1 MSTERPLSSQPLPDH
16 AKKVFSGVMFDV
28 YQWEQEMFDGST
40 ATFEKLKRPDTVIT
54 FPVTAEGKILLTRQ
68 EQPGKAP
75 FIGAAGGRVDLGE
88 DIEAAAWRE
97 MREETGC
104 EADELILW
112 KAFQPTSKIEWA
124 LFFFIA
130 RDARKVAGLSL
141 DAGEKID
148 VIEVTFDEFL
158 ETVLRP
164 DFMEKEIVRD
174 VLEAKLD
181 SEKMADLKRLFGQ
194 SA

>member
-1 MSTERPLSSQPLPDH
+1 MPTKRPLSSQPLPEH
-16 AKKVFSGVMFDV
+16 AKCVFNGVMFDV
-28 YQWEQEMFDGST
+28 YQWEQEMFDGSK

-54 FPVTAEGKILLTRQ
+54 FPVTPEGKIILTKQ
-68 EQPGKAP
+68 EQPGKLS
-75 FIGAAGGRVDLGE
+75 FIGAAGGRVDPGE
-88 DIEAAAWRE
+88 DIEAATRRE
-97 MREETGC
+97 MLEETGC

-130 RDARKVAGLSL
+130 PNARRVAELSL
-141 DAGEKID
+141 DAGEKIE
-148 VIEVTFDEFL
+148 VIEVTFEEFL

-164 DFMEKEIVRD
+164 EFMEREIARD

-181 SEKMADLKRLFGQ
+181 SEKMQALRALFRV
-194 SA
+194 